1 MFCITI
7 YMKWKVKLEKFI
19 NLRRGKENKIMRVV
33 DVKDEIGGMK

>member
-19 NLRRGKENKIMRVV
+19 NLRRRKENKIMRVV